1 MKYYKVN
8 GEYKAISSDTP
19 QEKIDAWVKANNATF
34 VKEVADQKPQK
45 VEQQEPQEEG
55 KTTDDATTGADATS
69 TTTAPNQGTDPSNNQ
84 QGNTE
89 STSGESSSDL
99 NLDSQTQ
106 EEVDEN
112 LAWAEKNSHMID
124 FAELNRKRESE
135 ELEPLNIDDYQWD
148 QQNNTW
154 TIPGEK
160 ESIPVNAEDP
170 IHGEAVSILEKKRK
184 SDREFAQQNIKEV
197 PTEWANMDDTD
208 AIEKLRDEYE
218 LYGFEFVEDSKWRD
232 SIVIKHPDY
241 PDSEPFNVDQG
252 FFGDDKEANA
262 GVAKAMTE
270 WMRERVQR
278 QGESAEQV
286 LMDNVKPTNDQKS
299 INRGNTSKVY
309 NDFDNLNRKVDAIT
323 SEDEAEEASIR
334 EELMHDATL
343 LAQSS
348 AMEGENMYVEDHLD
362 VLVAERY
369 KEMGKEVPSTL
380 KAELDKMNKGQV
392 GINNE
397 AARIE
402 LAREKYLDG
411 LEYNKD
417 TGEWEQVRRKL
428 EGKERIEVA
437 KSLTK
442 EMMLDQYDNID
453 KYDSELLDRSKE
465 LTLQQKNRDSVEKN
479 VRQQVRDWDGAWSS
493 LSLEIDPISGDFEFW
508 VNEKQEEM
516 EMAADIAFRRF
527 KREEK
532 ESIASLKIIDNT
544 YVPLLS
550 EQKELRKQIDQE
562 GTETKIKE
570 IQDRV
575 KSYSTENID
584 KIDKELETIKSGEYT
599 TQAQVDKANERINTL
614 LAQRESH
621 VSDYNTK
628 VESDQAELQE
638 IVGAYQSR
646 VDVYNENAAT
656 LKSLDK
662 ARTAAYIRVGDIQM
676 DQMQAS
682 SYNQMLKK
690 DYDKWAIAGAGLV
703 NATVDL
709 IQGLDQAVYMYN
721 PAGELADWAI
731 EKGHIKDPALKTL
744 VNVAKAI
751 SPLTAGSID
760 WDGDPETPT
769 MRERRNKAIDDW
781 QTSYMSKFAPPMSFH
796 DISSTEDAGEYALQ
810 MMASQIPNLALMYA
824 TGPYGLAL
832 MGAGAA
838 GQKFNDMDRERNLYR
853 ETGGVQGM
861 DHDFWTMMGIS
872 TFSGAV
878 EAASEYVTFG
888 QMKYV
893 RGVMGIGEAATKGFM
908 SEVAEG
914 GFRGAGKYLTK
925 NILTKEALFYT
936 AKDFIQE
943 GASESA
949 AQIGGNLLDIYSG
962 KDVSIFDGVAESF
975 ISGTLISSMVKSPL
989 IYHHAAAAFQ
999 PISTTQAINSN
1010 NARLAQIRKELS
1022 DPKITPERSK
1032 ELQQEIGQIFSAN
1045 KSLIEQDAN
1054 RVDMLGPDKSK
1065 LLKIHSENQNIKR
1078 EYLKVKNDKSLSE
1091 EDKQKKLDEL
1101 SQRYDNNLKTKEDVL
1116 SKYEVK
1122 NADLEYEKGLAAIEA
1137 INKSIEAGGGSLN
1150 IEVNEVTDKEMEDL
1164 AIREE
1169 HGEGF
1174 DSYEDIVNLAESQ
1187 NNLIQE
1193 LTNIVNDPNSTPAEV
1208 EAAKERIAEAKTEL
1222 SRTNQALNMI
1232 PNVRRYGSMVPKF
1245 KIDKNGNR
1253 VLDGL
1258 SININTNTAIKNGRL
1273 HTAAHE
1279 LTHAVLHNTLK
1290 YDPDARARVGGAV
1303 MELLESGEMSFK
1315 DDAAAA
1321 DFYRRT
1327 SGYKTEDGVQ
1337 AEEIIAI
1344 ASEMYNEGNIIMN
1357 DSLLQKF
1364 KNVIRNFTQQYIG
1377 YDINLDTTNDVKNF
1391 LKSIHRTVQ
1400 TGRPNKSL
1408 GKMIQDGANGRLVSG
1423 VKIPTKGEIQFSKA
1437 VDANV
1442 KANPDLMQT
1451 FDKFTRN
1458 EDGSPKYDSAEE
1470 FKLSPDFLDAYSEIV
1485 DGKALDGLIQQG
1497 MTELGL
1503 PPEALK
1509 EFTRE
1514 VKEELGRRLIQNYN
1528 YDTNKSLFG
1537 WLTGVS
1543 GGAGRSI
1550 IYRAKGDVMNRY
1562 KKSQQADTVSIDKPV
1577 GEGSSLG
1584 DVIEGQRDD
1593 ALEALD
1599 EMDLTPGRKEAAK
1612 EVINELKAREVLDFN
1627 NITNE
1632 AIDRA
1637 IKAAGIKLDDLAY
1650 KDVKAFLNTA
1660 QKVTKKDKNGNV
1672 ILDKKTGKPKLYK
1685 ATKTGDVKPTG
1696 PLFKVLEAVSKEFG
1710 IDPLRILADQDLNS
1724 KQRKEAQKL
1733 IYRKT
1738 VNEDGSFNPQLF
1750 NLLPEGDTRSG
1761 VATGVANTKLGEF
1774 YDKGDRAAMAEGATG
1789 AGKAVQNKRTDVSME
1804 EFLGMFGIQ
1813 PDGTMDTSTKN
1824 DGAIRALVVQMAQLE
1839 ANQQMRIQAMESGST
1854 SDAVLAKLGEGKGEM
1869 VYSQAAANV
1878 DQINTFHRQ
1887 VAAGNQS
1894 RTSVE
1899 AAVKRVFG
1907 EVVLAKN
1914 GNLNSTGRKIAN
1926 ETLKQIEGFKE
1937 ADKALLGKYSEI
1949 SGKDILAHLKEHQTI
1964 NSHIQGV
1971 KNILKPILPKNENEK
1986 PIDPGT
1992 LANDKDG
1999 IKTQREHITLSTEAL
2014 VEEVGVAEAARLMIA
2029 YALKSFAGSG
2039 KMGDGRHISLEDGGD
2054 VIETPG
2060 WEDSKDKDGNTIYG
2074 LKWKRYSEKDM
2085 KDGKIPKGSKVG
2097 DVKFKNGKPIPQD
2110 NRLQTTTGK
2119 DDYAALVSNGLPEG
2133 YSIDSSVKGSYV
2145 LVSPDG
2151 TRVDLD
2157 TSLSKESTK
2166 ALFADIARALKAD
2179 PINGLSNVFNKK
2191 KEESL
2196 EARKVAKTILDLAWK
2211 RVKDP
2216 TDNFNE
2222 GDFALLVIS
2231 LGSSMDAPLRKAA
2244 YPDRIPSNY
2253 KALVAKYGINA
2264 VGQLFQY
2271 EHGTPKVVVASRI
2284 IQSYIKNN
2292 EMTDDVW
2299 DGYTV
2304 QVIHKKLDGLIDAS
2318 GNKYTARVD
2327 GAPRA
2332 FNADTLALVKTL
2344 TKQELSEI
2352 APLISMDPDN
2362 PGVMGEAWV
2371 AAAQDIHNSILPSH
2385 LTLKRLGKGR
2395 RTGLWSKDTKAKG
2408 MSTFDFDETLI
2419 IEGENFVIATDP
2431 ATGNQVKI
2439 SSDQWPVKGP
2449 ELAQQGY
2456 EFDFSDFANVRG
2468 GTDGPLLEK
2477 MRNQVKKYGPDH
2489 VYVLTARQQDS
2500 AGPIHEWLKSKGINI
2515 PLENITGLGKS
2526 EGSAKGEWMLQKF
2539 NEGYNDMYFV
2549 DDALSN
2555 VKAVKDVLDQLDI
2568 KSKVV
2573 QAKVMF
2579 SQEGAGK
2586 FNDILQRVT
2595 GVPKDKIFSDAQAR
2609 LRGKKA
2615 GGFKFFVPP
2624 SAEDFKGL
2632 LYNFLG
2638 KGKQGDADMAFFKEY
2653 LLDPFAKGVRNIN
2666 AAKQKIA
2673 DEYKALRKSS
2683 PDVVKRLNDKVPNS
2697 DYSIGDAM
2705 RVYLW
2710 NKNGI
2715 EIPGLLPQEIAD
2727 LSDFV
2732 FNDPK
2737 LVAFAEK
2744 LSAVSRAEDGYVKPD
2759 ENWVV
2764 GNISSDL
2771 HNQTSKVNRAD
2782 FLAEWIENKNIIF
2795 SPENLNK
2802 IEAVYGTD
2810 FRDALENMLER
2821 METGSN
2827 RLTGKKDKVVNGF
2840 MDWINGSVGAVMF
2853 FNTRSAVL
2861 QTLSTVNFINWNDNN
2876 IFAAAKAFA
2885 NQPQYWKDFVTL
2897 FNSDMLKQ
2905 RRAGMAIDVNLAELS
2920 NAVSKASGKDKARA
2934 ALRYLLQIGFTP
2946 TQIADSFAIAAGGS
2960 TFYRN
2965 RINKYVK
2972 EGMSQKE
2979 AEAKAFEDFQ
2989 EIAEETQ
2996 QSSRPDLISQQQAG
3010 TLGRLVLAWQNT
3022 PMQYTR
3028 LTKKAIS
3035 DLVNG
3040 RGDWRSHVSRIL
3052 YYGAMQN
3059 VIFGSLQ
3066 TGLAFL
3072 LFGGDEDEEKTKTK
3086 VTRVANGAL
3095 DTLLRGT
3102 GVYGA
3107 MVSTLKNTIMKY
3119 MDERDKPYGKR
3130 ELSKVALEATQLSP
3144 PIGSKLRKIMN
3155 AIYSYEYNKGVPEKM
3170 GVSIDNPIL
3179 NVVGNVIEA
3188 TTNFPLAR
3196 VVRKAQNLE
3205 EAINGNHEMWKRV
3218 ALIGGWD
3225 KWSLDIKDE
3234 DLEQAK
3240 TEVKQEKEDKK
3251 KAEDKAKKEEKK
3263 KKEEQEK
3270 KDKGIKEVRC
3280 SAIKSNGE
3288 RCKIM
3293 VETKNKTA
3301 KCTYHKA
3308 YKEGEASDRDND
3320 GIKEYRC
3327 TAITG
3332 SGKRCKNRT
3341 ENTNKKC
3348 YAHQ

>member
-1 MKYYKVN
+1 MSTKIYLIDGEPYEVSPKDESRFFADMKAKGKTPTLE
-8 GEYKAISSDTP
+8 GEEEGN
-19 QEKIDAWVKANNATF
+19 QNDAATTDANAT
-34 VKEVADQKPQK
+34 
-45 VEQQEPQEEG
+45 
-55 KTTDDATTGADATS
+55 S
-69 TTTAPNQGTDPSNNQ
+69 ITTASSQGTDPSNNQ
-84 QGNTE
+84 QENTE
-89 STSGESSSDL
+89 STSEESFSDL
-99 NLDSQTQ
+99 NLDNQTQ
-106 EEVDEN
+106 EQVDTN
-112 LAWAEKNSHMID
+112 LAWAEKNSHIMG
-124 FAELNRKRESE
+124 FADLNKKREE
-135 ELEPLNIDDYQWD
+135 EKLEPLNIDDYQWD
-148 QQNNTW
+148 PQNNTW
-154 TIPGEK
+154 TIPGEG
-160 ESIPVNAEDP
+160 ESIPVDIEDP
-170 IHGEAVSILEKKRK
+170 THGEAVSILEKKRK
-184 SDREFAQQNIKEV
+184 SDREFAEKSIAEV
-197 PTEWANMDDTD
+197 PLEWANMDESESID
-208 AIEKLRDEYE
+208 KLFKEYG
-218 LYGFEFVEDSKWRD
+218 LYGFNFVDDSKLQD
-232 SIVIKHPDY
+232 SIVITHPDY
-241 PDSEPFNVDQG
+241 PDSPPFNVDQG
-252 FFGDDKEANA
+252 LFGDDEEANA
-262 GVAKAMTE
+262 AVAKAMTE
-270 WMRERVQR
+270 WMRERVDYEAESQEQR
-278 QGESAEQV
+278 M
-286 LMDNVKPTNDQKS
+286 MDNVKPTNDQKS
-299 INRGNTSKVY
+299 INNGNTSKVY
-309 NDFDNLNRKVDAIT
+309 ADSDKLNKKVDAIT
-323 SEDEAEEASIR
+323 SEDEAEETSIR
-334 EELMHDATL
+334 EELRDQARM
-343 LAQSS
+343 LAQQS
-348 AMEGENMYVEDHLD
+348 AIEEENVTVDDHLNI
-362 VLVAERY
+362 LVAERY

-380 KAELDKMNKGQV
+380 NAELDKVNKGQV

-397 AARIE
+397 TARVE

-428 EGKERIEVA
+428 EGKERVEVG

-442 EMMLDQYDNID
+442 EMMLTQYDNID

-479 VRQQVRDWDGAWSS
+479 LRQQVRDWDGAWTSIGI
-493 LSLEIDPISGDFEFW
+493 EDEFW
-508 VNEKQEEM
+508 LNEKQDEM
-516 EMAADIAFRRF
+516 EIATDIASRKL

-532 ESIASLKIIDNT
+532 EAIASLKIIDNS
-544 YVPLLS
+544 YVPLLN
-550 EQKELRKQIDQE
+550 EQQALNKQIDQE

-575 KSYSTENID
+575 KSYSTKNID
-584 KIDKELETIKSGEYT
+584 NIDKELETIKSGEYT
-599 TQAQVDKANERINTL
+599 TQAQVDKANERINAL
-614 LAQRESH
+614 LAQRESY
-621 VSDYNTK
+621 VSDYNTT
-628 VESDQAELQE
+628 VETDQAEMQE
-638 IVGAYQSR
+638 IVNAYQSR

-656 LKSLDK
+656 LKTLDK
-662 ARTAAYIRVGDIQM
+662 ARTAAYLRVGDIQM
-676 DQMQAS
+676 DQTQMS
-682 SYNQMLKK
+682 SYNQMLGK
-690 DYDKWAIAGAGLV
+690 DYDKWAIAGAGLT
-703 NATVDL
+703 NAAVDL
-709 IQGLDQAVYMYN
+709 LQGLDQAAYMIS
-721 PAGELADWAI
+721 PMGEIADWAI
-731 EKGHIKDPALKTL
+731 EEGHIKDPALKTL
-744 VNVAKAI
+744 VQVAKAMN
-751 SPLTAGSID
+751 PFTVGSID
-760 WDGDPETPT
+760 LDGDSETPT

-796 DISSTEDAGEYALQ
+796 DISSAEDAGEYALQ
-810 MMASQIPNLALMYA
+810 MMASQIPNLALMA
-824 TGPYGLAL
+824 TTGPYGLAL

-853 ETGGVQGM
+853 ETGGIQGM
-861 DHDFWTMMGIS
+861 NHDFWTMMGVS

-893 RGVMGIGEAATKGFM
+893 KGVMGIGKAVSREVI
-908 SEVAEG
+908 SEIAEG
-914 GFRGAGKYLTK
+914 GIRGAGKYLTK
-925 NILTKEALFYT
+925 NVLTKEALFYT

-943 GASESA
+943 GVSESA

-962 KDVSIFDGVAESF
+962 KDVSIWDGVPESF
-975 ISGTLISSMVKSPL
+975 VSGTLISSMVKSPL

-1010 NARLAQIRKELS
+1010 NTRLAQIRKELS

-1065 LLKIHSENQNIKR
+1065 LIKIHGENQNIKR

-1122 NADLEYEKGLAAIEA
+1122 NADLEYKKGLAAIEA

-1208 EAAKERIAEAKTEL
+1208 EAAKERIAEAETEL

-1400 TGRPNKSL
+1400 TGKVNKSL

-1458 EDGSPKYDSAEE
+1458 EDGSSKYDSAEE

-1485 DGKALDGLIQQG
+1485 DGRALDGLIQQG

-1599 EMDLTPGRKEAAK
+1599 DMDLTPGRKEAAQ
-1612 EVINELKAREVLDFN
+1612 EVVNELKAREVLDFN
-1627 NITNE
+1627 NVTNE

-1660 QKVTKKDKNGNV
+1660 QKVTKKDKNGNL

-1696 PLFKVLEAVSKEFG
+1696 PLFKVLDAVSKEFG
-1710 IDPLRILADQDLNS
+1710 VDPLRILADQDLNS

-1750 NLLPEGDTRSG
+1750 DLLPEGDTRSG

-1774 YDKGDRAAMAEGATG
+1774 YDKGGRAAMAEGATG

-1813 PDGTMDTSTKN
+1813 PDGAMDTSTKN

-1839 ANQQMRIQAMESGST
+1839 ANQQMRLQAMEGGST

-1878 DQINTFHRQ
+1878 DQVNTFHRQ
-1887 VAAGNQS
+1887 VAAGNLS

-1907 EVVLAKN
+1907 EGVLAKN

-1937 ADKALLGKYSEI
+1937 VDKALQGKYSEI

-1971 KNILKPILPKNENEK
+1971 KNILKPILPKNENGK

-1999 IKTQREHITLSTEAL
+1999 INTQREHITLSTEAL
-2014 VEEVGVAEAARLMIA
+2014 VEEVGVVEAARLMIA
-2029 YALKSFAGSG
+2029 HSLKSFAGSG

-2054 VIETPG
+2054 VVETPG
-2060 WEDSKDKDGNTIYG
+2060 WENSKDKDGNTVYG
-2074 LKWKRYSEKDM
+2074 LKWKRYSEKD
-2085 KDGKIPKGSKVG
+2085 KKNGLIPKGSRVG

-2119 DDYAALVSNGLPEG
+2119 DDYAALVSKGLPEG
-2133 YSIDSSVKGSYV
+2133 YSIDSSDSRRSYV

-2166 ALFADIARALKAD
+2166 ALFADIARELKAD
-2179 PINGLSNVFNKK
+2179 PINGLFNVFNKK
-2191 KEESL
+2191 KKESL
-2196 EARKVAKTILDLAWK
+2196 EARKVAKTILDSAWK

-2253 KALVAKYGINA
+2253 KALVAKYGANA

-2271 EHGTPKVVVASRI
+2271 EHGNPKVAVASKI
-2284 IQSYIKNN
+2284 VQSYINNN

-2385 LTLKRLGKGR
+2385 LTLERLGKGR
-2395 RTGLWSKDTKAKG
+2395 RTGLWSKDTKPKG

-2431 ATGNQVKI
+2431 VTGDQVKI

-2549 DDALSN
+2549 DDAMSN

-2638 KGKQGDADMAFFKEY
+2638 KGKQGDADMAFFKEH

-2666 AAKQKIA
+2666 GAKQKIA
-2673 DEYKALRKSS
+2673 DEFKKLRKSS

-2715 EIPGLLPQEIAD
+2715 EIPGLLPQEIAY

-2737 LVAFAEK
+2737 LAAFAEK
-2744 LSAVSRAEDGYVKPD
+2744 LSAVSRAEEGYVKPD

-2764 GNISSDL
+2764 GNIASDL
-2771 HNQTSKVNRAD
+2771 HHQTSKVNRAD

-2827 RLTGKKDKVVNGF
+2827 RLTGSKDKVINGF

-2861 QTLSTVNFINWNDNN
+2861 QTLSTVNFINWGDNN
-2876 IFAAAKAFA
+2876 MFAAAKAFA
-2885 NQPQYWKDFVTL
+2885 NQPQYWKDFLTL

-2920 NAVSKASGKDKARA
+2920 DVVSKASGKDKAKA
-2934 ALRYLLQIGFTP
+2934 ALRYLLQLGFTP

-2965 RINKYVK
+2965 RINKYLK
-2972 EGMSQKE
+2972 EGLSQKE

-3010 TLGRLVLAWQNT
+3010 ALGRLVLAWQNT

-3040 RGDWRSHVSRIL
+3040 RGDWKQHVSRIL

-3072 LFGGDEDEEKTKTK
+3072 LFGGDEDEEKTRTKT
-3086 VTRVANGAL
+3086 TRVANGAL

-3107 MVSTLKNTIMKY
+3107 MASTLKNTIMKY

-3130 ELSKVALEATQLSP
+3130 ELSKVALEAMQLSP
-3144 PIGSKLRKIMN
+3144 PIGSKLRKIMS
-3155 AIYSYEYNKGVPEKM
+3155 AIYGYEYNKGVPEQM
-3170 GVSIDNPIL
+3170 GVNIDNPIL

-3196 VVRKAQNLE
+3196 AVRKAQNIE
-3205 EAINGNHEMWKRV
+3205 EAINGNHELWKRI

-3225 KWSLDIKDE
+3225 KWSLDIKDADVQE
-3234 DLEQAK
+3234 ARDV
-3240 TEVKQEKEDKK
+3240 VKQEKKDKK
-3251 KAEDKAKKEEKK
+3251 KAEKEAEKEETK

-3270 KDKGIKEVRC
+3270 KDKGIKQVRC
-3280 SAIKSNGE
+3280 SGIKSNGS
-3288 RCKIM
+3288 RCSIM
-3293 VETKNKTA
+3293 VETKAKSA
-3301 KCTYHKA
+3301 KCMYHKS

-3327 TAITG
+3327 TGITG

-3341 ENTNKKC
+3341 ENKNKKC